1 MIKFH
6 KIAGLP
12 KDQEPN
18 QEHIWFTSEG
28 SIHVTDNDGHPI
40 QMGMGFKNVPSIPSG
55 TPPSAGL
62 LRYCTANRKYY
73 FSTEV
78 EWRELMT
85 ESRPGSQGGPGY
97 AGGVLLA
104 DSANYFTSGDVEG
117 ALFEI
122 AEAINPLLGQKN
134 LRDFTGDVLKNKS
147 PGEWRILAQATN
159 KPSGLATPAWHY
171 QRKDKDGNVLG
182 YIIGRDGTAYIR
194 HGDTFTRLVNYQ
206 DIESLKTIVDGIK
219 GTVNGIKGTV
229 DSLVLKVG
237 DGLKITDGGRI
248 GKSPTLTLDMSI
260 FESGEESGEGEE
272 ENIQDILG
280 FVKTTGDT
288 MTGTLNINGKG
299 EFKMFSDSAA
309 VMSLQTNVADGRMTQ
324 LIAKGADFKISDPGT
339 GISPM
344 RWNASEKRLY
354 LNELDSDI
362 LSSGQINSTSNWGKG
377 VLAKGPLQVENYSL
391 GRRPN
396 ETPSNQFAL
405 YVDNKQSN
413 LAIFR
418 SSDAGLAIRNQ
429 ESSIRLESITPGND
443 GTKNMILS
451 GRHGSNMNTFKVA
464 ANESR
469 FLGNLYTTR
478 LSIGASH
485 TDIYGTVNPENKI
498 LLYPRKIK
506 SGMSTEEGRK
516 HVVQIGYQQNRDVL
530 EILAYKRTTSNDSA
544 GGWSKKPLTL
554 EVASTKFTNTSSEEY
569 KTNIVESDIDAIKAL
584 KEVKVFEYEFK
595 ADEDK
600 ERQLGFII
608 ERDVPEIAIG
618 KGGKTIDSYAMLAI
632 LWKATKELNEK
643 VERLEAELDKK

>member
-18 QEHIWFTSEG
+18 QEHMWFTSEG

-97 AGGVLLA
+97 AGGVLLS

-194 HGDTFTRLVNYQ
+194 HGDTFTRLSNYQ
-206 DIESLKTIVDGIK
+206 DIESLKTIV
-219 GTVNGIKGTV
+219 NGIKGTV
-229 DSLVLKVG
+229 DNLVLKVG
-237 DGLKITDGGRI
+237 NGLKITDGGRI
-248 GKSPTLTLDMSI
+248 GKTPTLTLDMSI
-260 FESGEESGEGEE
+260 FENDEE
-272 ENIQDILG
+272 EEGLG
-280 FVKTTGDT
+280 FVQKTGDT
-288 MTGTLNINGKG
+288 MTGTLSINGKG

-324 LIAKGADFKISDPGT
+324 LVAKGSDFKISDPGT

-344 RWNASEKRLY
+344 RWNAAEKRLY

-377 VLAKGPLQVENYSL
+377 VLAKGPFQVENYTL
-391 GRRPN
+391 GRVPF
-396 ETPSNQFAL
+396 EVPSSQFAL
-405 YVDNKQSN
+405 YVDNKQPN
-413 LAIFR
+413 IAIFR
-418 SSDAGLAIRNQ
+418 SDSAALAIRNQ
-429 ESSIRLESITPGND
+429 ETGIRLESVTQGND
-443 GTKNMILS
+443 GTKNMVLS
-451 GRHGSNMNTFKVA
+451 GWHGANMSTFKVA
-464 ANESR
+464 ANDAR
-469 FLGNLYTTR
+469 FLGSLFASKG

-485 TDIYGTVNPENKI
+485 TDVYGSVDKDNKI
-498 LLYPRKIK
+498 LLYPRSAKP
-506 SGMSTEEGRK
+506 GMSIEDARK
-516 HVVQIGYQQNRDVL
+516 HLVQMGFNLNTDTLELIG
-530 EILAYKRTTSNDSA
+530 YKRTASSDAYGSWTARSLNVSA
-544 GGWSKKPLTL
+544 
-554 EVASTKFTNTSSEEY
+554 TKFQNTSSEIYKDNVSETKINGLEVLQTVDVYEY
-569 KTNIVESDIDAIKAL
+569 T
-584 KEVKVFEYEFK
+584 FK
-595 ADEDK
+595 ADEEQDNNI
-600 ERQLGFII
+600 GFII

-643 VERLEAELDKK
+643 VERLETELGKK

>member
-18 QEHIWFTSEG
+18 QEHMWFTSEG

-40 QMGMGFKNVPSIPSG
+40 QMGMGFKNVLSIPSG

-194 HGDTFTRLVNYQ
+194 HGDAFTRLSNYQ
-206 DIESLKTIVDGIK
+206 DIESLKTIV
-219 GTVNGIKGTV
+219 NGIKDTV
-229 DSLVLKVG
+229 DNLVLKVG
-237 DGLKITDGGRI
+237 NGLKITDGGRI

-260 FESGEESGEGEE
+260 FENDGEE
-272 ENIQDILG
+272 EEGLG
-280 FVKTTGDT
+280 FVQKTGDT
-288 MTGTLNINGKG
+288 MTGTLSINGKG

-344 RWNASEKRLY
+344 RWNASEKKLY

-377 VLAKGPLQVENYSL
+377 VLAKGPFQVENYSL
-391 GRRPN
+391 GRIPFDI
-396 ETPSNQFAL
+396 PSSQFAL

-413 LAIFR
+413 IAIFR
-418 SSDAGLAIRNQ
+418 SDSAALAIRNQ
-429 ESSIRLESITPGND
+429 ETGIRLESVTQGND
-443 GTKNMILS
+443 GTKNMVLS
-451 GRHGSNMNTFKVA
+451 GWHGANMSTFKVA
-464 ANESR
+464 ANDAR
-469 FLGNLYTTR
+469 FLGSLFISKG
-478 LSIGASH
+478 LSVGASH
-485 TDIYGTVNPENKI
+485 TDVYGTVDKDNKI
-498 LLYPRKIK
+498 LLYPRSAKP
-506 SGMSTEEGRK
+506 GMSTEDARK
-516 HVVQIGYQQNRDVL
+516 HVVQMGFNLNTDTLELIG
-530 EILAYKRTTSNDSA
+530 YKRTASSDAYGSWTARSLNVSA
-544 GGWSKKPLTL
+544 
-554 EVASTKFTNTSSEEY
+554 TKFQNTSSEVY
-569 KTNIVESDIDAIKAL
+569 KDNISETNINGL
-584 KEVKVFEYEFK
+584 EVLQAVDVYEYTFK
-595 ADEDK
+595 ADEEQDNNI
-600 ERQLGFII
+600 GFII

-643 VERLEAELDKK
+643 VERLETELGKK

>member
-18 QEHIWFTSEG
+18 QEHMWFTSEG
-28 SIHVTDNDGHPI
+28 SIHVTDNDGHPV

-85 ESRPGSQGGPGY
+85 ESRPGSQGGSGY

-147 PGEWRILAQATN
+147 PGEWRILAQATS

-194 HGDTFTRLVNYQ
+194 HGDTFTRLSNYQ
-206 DIESLKTIVDGIK
+206 DIESLKTIV
-219 GTVNGIKGTV
+219 NGIKGTV
-229 DSLVLKVG
+229 DNLVLKVG
-237 DGLKITDGGRI
+237 NGLKITDGGRI

-260 FESGEESGEGEE
+260 FESDEE
-272 ENIQDILG
+272 EEGLG
-280 FVKTTGDT
+280 FVQKTGDT
-288 MTGTLNINGKG
+288 MTGTLSINGQG

-324 LIAKGADFKISDPGT
+324 LVAKGADFKISDPGT

-377 VLAKGPLQVENYSL
+377 VLAKGPFQVENYSL
-391 GRRPN
+391 GRIPFD
-396 ETPSNQFAL
+396 TPSSQFAL
-405 YVDNKQSN
+405 YVDNKQPN
-413 LAIFR
+413 IAIFR
-418 SSDAGLAIRNQ
+418 SDNAALAIRNQ
-429 ESSIRLESITPGND
+429 ETAIRLESVTQGND
-443 GTKNMILS
+443 GSKNMIIS
-451 GRHGSNMNTFKVA
+451 GWHGANMSTFKVA
-464 ANESR
+464 AYEAR

-485 TDIYGTVNPENKI
+485 TDVYGTVNPENKI

-516 HVVQIGYQQNRDVL
+516 HVVQIGYQQNLDVL
-530 EILAYKRTTSNDSA
+530 EILAYKRTASDDSA
-544 GGWSKKPLTL
+544 NSWGKQPLTL
-554 EVASTKFTNTSSEEY
+554 QVAATKFTNTSSEEY

-584 KEVKVFEYEFK
+584 KEVNVFEYEFK

>member
-18 QEHIWFTSEG
+18 QEHMWFTSEG
-28 SIHVTDNDGHPI
+28 SIHVTDNDGHPV

-147 PGEWRILAQATN
+147 PGEWRILEQATN

-171 QRKDKDGNVLG
+171 QRRDKDGNVLG

-194 HGDTFTRLVNYQ
+194 HGDTFTRLSNYQ
-206 DIESLKTIVDGIK
+206 DIESLKTIV
-219 GTVNGIKGTV
+219 NGAKETV
-229 DSLVLKVG
+229 DNLVLKVG
-237 DGLKITDGGRI
+237 NGLKITDGGRI

-260 FESGEESGEGEE
+260 FEGDEE
-272 ENIQDILG
+272 EEGLG
-280 FVKTTGDT
+280 FVQKTGDT
-288 MTGTLNINGKG
+288 MTGTLSINGKG

-324 LIAKGADFKISDPGT
+324 LVAKGTDFKISDPGT

-362 LSSGQINSTSNWGKG
+362 LSPGQINSTSNWGKG
-377 VLAKGPLQVENYSL
+377 VLAKGPFQVENYTL
-391 GRRPN
+391 GRIPFDS
-396 ETPSNQFAL
+396 PSSQFAL

-413 LAIFR
+413 IAIFR
-418 SSDAGLAIRNQ
+418 SDSAALAIRNQ
-429 ESSIRLESITPGND
+429 ETGIRLESVTQGND
-443 GTKNMILS
+443 GTKNMVLS
-451 GRHGSNMNTFKVA
+451 GWHGANMSTFKVA
-464 ANESR
+464 ANDAR
-469 FLGNLYTTR
+469 FLGSLFASKG

-485 TDIYGTVNPENKI
+485 TDAYGSVDKDNKI
-498 LLYPRKIK
+498 LLYPRSAKP
-506 SGMSTEEGRK
+506 GMSIEDARK
-516 HVVQIGYQQNRDVL
+516 HLVQMGFNLNTDTLELIG
-530 EILAYKRTTSNDSA
+530 YKRTASSDAYGSWTARSLNVSA
-544 GGWSKKPLTL
+544 
-554 EVASTKFTNTSSEEY
+554 TKFQNTSSEIYKDNISETKINGLEVLQTVDVYEY
-569 KTNIVESDIDAIKAL
+569 T
-584 KEVKVFEYEFK
+584 FK
-595 ADEDK
+595 ADEEQDNNI
-600 ERQLGFII
+600 GFII

-643 VERLEAELDKK
+643 VERLETELDKK

>member
-18 QEHIWFTSEG
+18 QEHMWFTSEG
-28 SIHVTDNDGHPI
+28 SIHVTDNDGHPV

-194 HGDTFTRLVNYQ
+194 HGDTFTRLSNYQ

-219 GTVNGIKGTV
+219 GTVNN
-229 DSLVLKVG
+229 LVLKVG
-237 DGLKITDGGRI
+237 NGLKITDGGRI

-260 FESGEESGEGEE
+260 FESDEE
-272 ENIQDILG
+272 EEGLG
-280 FVKTTGDT
+280 FVQKTGDT
-288 MTGTLNINGKG
+288 MTGTLSINGKG

-377 VLAKGPLQVENYSL
+377 VLAKGPFQVENYSL
-391 GRRPN
+391 GRIPFD
-396 ETPSNQFAL
+396 TPSSQFAL
-405 YVDNKQSN
+405 YVDNKQPN
-413 LAIFR
+413 IAIFR
-418 SSDAGLAIRNQ
+418 SDNAALAIRNQ
-429 ESSIRLESITPGND
+429 ETAIRLESVTQGND
-443 GTKNMILS
+443 GSKNMIIS
-451 GRHGSNMNTFKVA
+451 GWHGANMSTFKVA
-464 ANESR
+464 AYEAR

-485 TDIYGTVNPENKI
+485 TDVYGTVNPENKI

-516 HVVQIGYQQNRDVL
+516 HVVQIGYQQNLDLL

-544 GGWSKKPLTL
+544 KSWGEQPLTL
-554 EVASTKFTNTSSEEY
+554 QVAATKFTNTSSEEY
-569 KTNIVESDIDAIKAL
+569 KTNIIESDIDAIKAL

-595 ADEDK
+595 ADESK

>member
-18 QEHIWFTSEG
+18 QEHMWFTSEG

-134 LRDFTGDVLKNKS
+134 LRDFTGDVLKNRS

-171 QRKDKDGNVLG
+171 QRKDRDGNVLG

-194 HGDTFTRLVNYQ
+194 HGDTFTRLSNYQ
-206 DIESLKTIVDGIK
+206 DIESLKTIV
-219 GTVNGIKGTV
+219 NGIKGTV
-229 DSLVLKVG
+229 DNLVLKVG
-237 DGLKITDGGRI
+237 NGLKITDGGRI

-260 FESGEESGEGEE
+260 FESDEE
-272 ENIQDILG
+272 EEGLG
-280 FVKTTGDT
+280 FVQKTGDT
-288 MTGTLNINGKG
+288 MTGTLSINGKG

-324 LIAKGADFKISDPGT
+324 LIAKGTDFKISDPGT

-344 RWNASEKRLY
+344 RWNAAEKKLY

-377 VLAKGPLQVENYSL
+377 VLAKGPFQVENYTL
-391 GRRPN
+391 GRIPFD
-396 ETPSNQFAL
+396 TPSSQFAL

-413 LAIFR
+413 IAIFR
-418 SSDAGLAIRNQ
+418 SDNAALAIRNQ
-429 ESSIRLESITPGND
+429 ETAIRLESVTQGND
-443 GTKNMILS
+443 GSKNMIIS
-451 GRHGSNMNTFKVA
+451 GWHGANMSTFKVA
-464 ANESR
+464 AHEAR

-485 TDIYGTVNPENKI
+485 TDVYGTVNPENKI

-516 HVVQIGYQQNRDVL
+516 HVVQIGYQQNLDVL

-544 GGWSKKPLTL
+544 NSWGKQPLTL
-554 EVASTKFTNTSSEEY
+554 QVAATKFTNTSSEEY

-584 KEVKVFEYEFK
+584 KEVNVFEYEFK

>member
-18 QEHIWFTSEG
+18 QEHMWFTSEG
-28 SIHVTDNDGHPI
+28 SIHVTDNDGHPV

-55 TPPSAGL
+55 IPPSAGL

-194 HGDTFTRLVNYQ
+194 HGDAFTRLSNYQ

-219 GTVNGIKGTV
+219 GTVDN
-229 DSLVLKVG
+229 LVLKVG
-237 DGLKITDGGRI
+237 SGLKITDGGRI
-248 GKSPTLTLDMSI
+248 GKSPTLTLDMSV
-260 FESGEESGEGEE
+260 FENEE
-272 ENIQDILG
+272 EEGLG
-280 FVKTTGDT
+280 FVQKTGDT
-288 MTGTLNINGKG
+288 MTGTLSINGQG

-324 LIAKGADFKISDPGT
+324 LVAKGADFKISDPGT

-377 VLAKGPLQVENYSL
+377 VLTKGPFQVENYTL
-391 GRRPN
+391 GRIPFDS
-396 ETPSNQFAL
+396 PSLQFAL
-405 YVDNKQSN
+405 YVDNKQPN
-413 LAIFR
+413 IAIFR
-418 SSDAGLAIRNQ
+418 SDNAALAIRNQ
-429 ESSIRLESITPGND
+429 ETGIRLESVTQGND
-443 GTKNMILS
+443 GTKNMVLS
-451 GRHGSNMNTFKVA
+451 GWHGSNMNTFKVA
-464 ANESR
+464 ANDAR
-469 FLGNLYTTR
+469 FLGSLFTSKG

-485 TDIYGTVNPENKI
+485 TDVYGTVDKDNKI
-498 LLYPRKIK
+498 LLYPRSAK
-506 SGMSTEEGRK
+506 SGMSTEEARK
-516 HVVQIGYQQNRDVL
+516 HVVQMGFNLNTDTLELIG
-530 EILAYKRTTSNDSA
+530 YKRTASSDAYGSWTAKNLNVSA
-544 GGWSKKPLTL
+544 
-554 EVASTKFTNTSSEEY
+554 TKFQNTSSEVY
-569 KTNIVESDIDAIKAL
+569 KDNISETNINGLEILQTVD
-584 KEVKVFEYEFK
+584 VYEYTFK
-595 ADEDK
+595 ADEEQDNNI
-600 ERQLGFII
+600 GFII

-643 VERLEAELDKK
+643 VERLEAKLDKK

>member
-18 QEHIWFTSEG
+18 QEHMWFTSEG

-194 HGDTFTRLVNYQ
+194 HGDAFTRLSNYQ

-219 GTVNGIKGTV
+219 GTVDN
-229 DSLVLKVG
+229 LVLKVG
-237 DGLKITDGGRI
+237 NGLKITDGGRI
-248 GKSPTLTLDMSI
+248 GKSPTLTLDMSV
-260 FESGEESGEGEE
+260 FENEE
-272 ENIQDILG
+272 EEGLG
-280 FVKTTGDT
+280 FVQKTGDT
-288 MTGTLNINGKG
+288 MTGTLSINGQG

-324 LIAKGADFKISDPGT
+324 LVAKGADFKISDPGT

-377 VLAKGPLQVENYSL
+377 VLTKGPFQVENYTL
-391 GRRPN
+391 GRIPFDS
-396 ETPSNQFAL
+396 PSLQFAL
-405 YVDNKQSN
+405 YVDNKQPN
-413 LAIFR
+413 IAIFR
-418 SSDAGLAIRNQ
+418 SDNAALAIRNQ
-429 ESSIRLESITPGND
+429 ETGIRLESVTQGND
-443 GTKNMILS
+443 GTKNMVLS
-451 GRHGSNMNTFKVA
+451 GWHGSNMNTFKVA
-464 ANESR
+464 ANDAR
-469 FLGNLYTTR
+469 FLGSLFTSKG

-485 TDIYGTVNPENKI
+485 TDVYGTVDKDNKI
-498 LLYPRKIK
+498 LLYPRSAK
-506 SGMSTEEGRK
+506 SGMSTEEARK
-516 HVVQIGYQQNRDVL
+516 HVVQMGFNLNTDTLELIG
-530 EILAYKRTTSNDSA
+530 YKRTASSDAYGSWTARSLNVSA
-544 GGWSKKPLTL
+544 
-554 EVASTKFTNTSSEEY
+554 TKFQNTSSEVY
-569 KTNIVESDIDAIKAL
+569 KDNISETNINGLEILQTVD
-584 KEVKVFEYEFK
+584 VYEYTFK
-595 ADEDK
+595 ADEEQDNNI
-600 ERQLGFII
+600 GFII

-643 VERLEAELDKK
+643 VERLEAKLDKK